1 MARYLVRVLTQCG
14 IPAMTPDDE
23 NGVAEL
29 PKRMLYEHPPFM
41 GPLLTRAGVVDIA
54 AGKGDDED
62 ALAAARAVLPPG
74 FALDV
79 VPQPFAHREVSGTYV
94 KSTASTERVFIVGTP
109 TGTTVE
115 PLTTN
120 QTHNFRIASAAGTT
134 NKRLDVE
141 FRCHLI
147 VKPL

>member
-1 MARYLVRVLTQCG
+1 MAQFLVRVLTQCG
-14 IPAMTPDDE
+14 IPSMTPDVE

-41 GPLLTRAGVVDIA
+41 GPLLTRAGVVEIA
-54 AGKGDDED
+54 AGKGADLD
-62 ALAAARAVLPPG
+62 ALAAARAVLPSG

-79 VPQPFAHREVSGTYV
+79 VPQPYAHREVSGTYV
-94 KSTASTERVFIVGTP
+94 TSAASGERVFIVGTP
-109 TGTTVE
+109 SGSDVA

-120 QTHNFRIASAAGTT
+120 QTHNFRVASAAGIT
-134 NKRLDVE
+134 NKRLEVE
-141 FRCHLI
+141 FRCHLV